1 MTKGDEKILDTF
13 LHKCI
18 RSILKIY
25 WPEKI
30 TNTEARRKRDGL
42 EKISTI
48 VKKRRWQ
55 WIGHVLRMD
64 NNRNARTALDW
75 APEGKRKRGRP
86 KATCRVGNSSPVHG
100 EVYSKQLTYL
110 LSSLSPHGEWCNE
123 RVLSILI
130 CLALVWLPH
139 HTITMGEDY
148 VRACDL
154 SKER

>member
-13 LHKCI
+13 LHKYI

-30 TNTEARRKRDGL
+30 TNTEARRKRAGL

-55 WIGHVLRMD
+55 WIGHVLRID

-86 KATCRVGNSSPVHG
+86 KETWRRTVEKERKQLGFNTWAEATRQVQDRSKWRGLVHG
-100 EVYSKQLTYL
+100 
-110 LSSLSPHGEWCNE
+110 P
-123 RVLSILI
+123 IL
-130 CLALVWLPH
+130 H
-139 HTITMGEDY
+139 EETGN
-148 VRACDL
+148 
-154 SKER
+154 

>member
-1 MTKGDEKILDTF
+1 MDTF

-30 TNTEARRKRDGL
+30 TNTEARKRAGL

-75 APEGKRKRGRP
+75 AEATRQAQDRP
-86 KATCRVGNSSPVHG
+86 KWPHSPRG
-100 EVYSKQLTYL
+100 DREIKKKKNIIGQ
-110 LSSLSPHGEWCNE
+110 
-123 RVLSILI
+123 
-130 CLALVWLPH
+130 
-139 HTITMGEDY
+139 
-148 VRACDL
+148 
-154 SKER
+154 